1 MKLYT
6 KPGACSLAD
15 HIALQWTGQPFD
27 VQVVTQEYIKSPEY
41 LAKNPAGQ
49 VPLLEDGDF
58 LLTQNAAILGY
69 IADSYP
75 QALLAGDGSPRQ
87 HAEAMRWLAF
97 CNADI
102 HPQFGA
108 LFHSPAGLDDQAK
121 AVLQDAAKTKLRQLY
136 AVADAQL
143 AGKEWLA
150 GFRSFADPYLFVTTQ
165 WAALKGIQLDD
176 LPNLQ
181 AFIQR
186 MRADAGVQ
194 QAMKTEGL
202 IR

>member
-108 LFHSPAGLDDQAK
+108 LFIVLPDWMIRPKLCYRMRPRPNCASSMLSLTRNWRARNGWPA
-121 AVLQDAAKTKLRQLY
+121 
-136 AVADAQL
+136 
-143 AGKEWLA
+143 
-150 GFRSFADPYLFVTTQ
+150 S
-165 WAALKGIQLDD
+165 AALPILTCLS
-176 LPNLQ
+176 LPSGL
-181 AFIQR
+181 R
-186 MRADAGVQ
+186 SRASSWMTCQTCRPLSSGCGQMPVSS
-194 QAMKTEGL
+194 
-202 IR
+202 RR